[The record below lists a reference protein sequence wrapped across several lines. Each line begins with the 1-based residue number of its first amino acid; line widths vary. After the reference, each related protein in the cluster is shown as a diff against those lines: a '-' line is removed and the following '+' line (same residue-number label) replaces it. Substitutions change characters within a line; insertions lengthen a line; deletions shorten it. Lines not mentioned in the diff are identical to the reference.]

1 MKARKRFGQNFLQ
14 DPQLIGKIV
23 DAIHVK
29 PDDRILEIGP
39 GRGALTRPLEAVA
52 TDLTV
57 IEIDRDLAAQ
67 LRLLYPDL
75 NVIEMDIL
83 KQDISELGQ
92 RLRVVGNLP
101 YNISTPILFRLFEHL
116 PQIVDMHFMLQLEVV
131 ERMIAAPNTKVYG
144 RLSVMTQY
152 YCDAQLLFTV
162 PPEAFIPRPK
172 VNSAIVQLTPKR
184 SREPALDEALFS
196 DLVTQ
201 AFSMRRKTLR
211 NALKQYIPDA
221 ESFEVLGI
229 EPSRRPETLELEE
242 FIRLAHHA
250 ASQS

>member
-14 DPQLIGKIV
+14 DPQLIGRIV
-23 DAIHVK
+23 SAIDVK
-29 PDDRILEIGP
+29 PADRILEIGP

-57 IEIDRDLAAQ
+57 VEIDRDLASQ
-67 LRLLYPDL
+67 LRLLYPNL

-83 KQDISELGQ
+83 KQDISALGDN
-92 RLRVVGNLP
+92 LRVVGNLP

-116 PQIVDMHFMLQLEVV
+116 SQIVDMHFMLQLEVV

-172 VNSAIVQLTPKR
+172 VNSAIVQLTPKI
-184 SREPALDEALFS
+184 SRQRAMDEALFS

-211 NALKQYIPDA
+211 NALKQYIPDTA
-221 ESFEVLGI
+221 NFETLGI
-229 EPSRRPETLELEE
+229 DPSRRPETLKLEE
-242 FIRLAHHA
+242 FILLANYA
-250 ASQS
+250 ASNA